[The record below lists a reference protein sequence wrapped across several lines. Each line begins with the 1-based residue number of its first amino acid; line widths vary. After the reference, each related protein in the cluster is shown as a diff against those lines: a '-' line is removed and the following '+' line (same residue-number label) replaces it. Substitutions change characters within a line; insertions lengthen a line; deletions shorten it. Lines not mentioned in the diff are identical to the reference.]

1 MSVYFPLTWS
11 IVQILDLLLQNK
23 SFSADEVGVV
33 DGKRQAHA
41 ESTQAHKVPERE
53 LPRIE
58 SKSDLSP
65 KPSLFL
71 SRRTNAQT
79 GEVGSSKPLTGT
91 VHDPSLQH
99 QASLQQ
105 TPGALN
111 GKIASAPLVYRAG
124 WDSDVGGLSPEVRAA
139 QTVQPEKLKDELGK
153 DLYQVRI

>member
-23 SFSADEVGVV
+23 SFSVDEVGVV

-71 SRRTNAQT
+71 SRRTDAQT
-79 GEVGSSKPLTGT
+79 GEVASSESLTGT
-91 VHDPSLQH
+91 VHNPSLQH

-111 GKIASAPLVYRAG
+111 GKIASGQGSVSGAHLRV
-124 WDSDVGGLSPEVRAA
+124 LCF
-139 QTVQPEKLKDELGK
+139 DEP
-153 DLYQVRI
+153 